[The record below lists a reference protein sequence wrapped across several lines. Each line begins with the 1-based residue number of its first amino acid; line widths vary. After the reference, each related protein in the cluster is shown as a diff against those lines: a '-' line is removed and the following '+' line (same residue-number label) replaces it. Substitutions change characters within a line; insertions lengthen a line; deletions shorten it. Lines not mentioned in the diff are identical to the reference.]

1 MGREKVM
8 QRKCIILG
16 LAILIFGLIGCS
28 SNNNHASKETQE
40 AAADDSR
47 ETVTEKEE
55 VSNDADQKAE
65 EPEGNKADVKSQ
77 DADEELKED
86 MTDEKTLEAD
96 IETGTGEAETNGEE
110 QEDAAFLSPTSTE
123 YDIERVEKHGEWAEI
138 SAEYP
143 VFGTEEADKA
153 IEMEAK
159 KHFEEFETEFEEN
172 EKLLAEISYE
182 GGESLYFWEPTVTD
196 DYISFMFG
204 HVMDFGGPHP
214 YTYQYPFNYDLKN
227 QRELSIQD
235 FVKNESQLSNLG
247 DLIYNKLENEG
258 PELDMLE
265 EATQPEWDN
274 FQRFILTED
283 SIIFH
288 YEHYELGPYAYGVFD
303 VEVTFDELNEL

>member
-1 MGREKVM
+1 M

-28 SNNNHASKETQE
+28 SNNNHTSKEMQE

-55 VSNDADQKAE
+55 ISDDADQKAE
-65 EPEGNKADVKSQ
+65 EPEETKADAKSKE
-77 DADEELKED
+77 AGEELKED
-86 MTDEKTLEAD
+86 RPDEETLETD
-96 IETGTGEAETNGEE
+96 TETGTEEAEINGEE
-110 QEDAAFLSPTSTE
+110 QEDAAFLSPTSAE
-123 YDIERVEKHGEWAEI
+123 YEIEKLEKAGEWTEI

-143 VFGTEEADKA
+143 VFGMEEADKA
-153 IEMEAK
+153 IEMEVK

-172 EKLLAEISYE
+172 EKLLAEIPYE
-182 GGESLYFWEPTVTD
+182 GGESLYFWEPTITD

-227 QRELSIQD
+227 QRELSIQNL
-235 FVKNESQLSNLG
+235 VKNESQLSNLG
-247 DLIYNKLENEG
+247 DLIYSKLENEG

-265 EATQPEWDN
+265 EATQPEWEN
-274 FQRFILTED
+274 FQQFVLTDD

-288 YEHYELGPYAYGVFD
+288 YEHYVLGPYAYGVFD
-303 VEVTFDELNEL
+303 VEVTFDELNAL